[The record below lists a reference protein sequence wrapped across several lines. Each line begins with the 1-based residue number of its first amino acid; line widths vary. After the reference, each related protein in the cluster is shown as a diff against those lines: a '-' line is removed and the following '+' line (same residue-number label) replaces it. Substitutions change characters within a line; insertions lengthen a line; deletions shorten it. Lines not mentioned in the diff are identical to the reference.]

1 MKSQI
6 YVFIALFFTICVNN
20 VVAQPKISIDL
31 GFGYYEPTLSGF
43 DDNESV
49 QFPTKNIINRNL
61 LLNWGVYYEFF
72 HNARIGYNS
81 FNSYDIGKSI
91 LLVNSDAVFQRSIK
105 YRMFPIETFFRWK
118 PKIELNFTLT
128 PIWGRA
134 RIAMDTTPGD
144 KTEDWNFFISSFGG
158 EANPVS
164 DLGSTDV
171 MVTDWFG
178 YGSMLGMRY
187 YLNTRIALD
196 VKAGFMNHYYN
207 NKKWRIQR
215 QSVNGP
221 EMKIND
227 LPLFSFK
234 VTYGIR

>member
-6 YVFIALFFTICVNN
+6 YVFIVLFLAISTDNAD
-20 VVAQPKISIDL
+20 AQPKISIDL
-31 GFGYYEPTLSGF
+31 GIGYYEPTLAGF
-43 DDNESV
+43 DDNETV
-49 QFPTKNIINRNL
+49 QFPTKNILNRNIL
-61 LLNWGVYYEFF
+61 ANVGIYYQFF
-72 HNARIGYNS
+72 YNARIGYSS

-91 LLVNSDAVFQRSIK
+91 LLVNSDAVFRRSIK

-134 RIAMDTTPGD
+134 RITMDTTPGD

-158 EANPVS
+158 DANPIS
-164 DLGSTDV
+164 DLGSTDL

-178 YGSMLGMRY
+178 YGSMLGVRY
-187 YLNTRIALD
+187 YLTSRIAFD
-196 VKAGFMNHYYN
+196 VKAGFMNHFYN

-215 QSVNGP
+215 QSVTGP
-221 EMKIND
+221 EMEIDN
-227 LPLFSFK
+227 LPLLSWK
-234 VTYGIR
+234 LVYGIK